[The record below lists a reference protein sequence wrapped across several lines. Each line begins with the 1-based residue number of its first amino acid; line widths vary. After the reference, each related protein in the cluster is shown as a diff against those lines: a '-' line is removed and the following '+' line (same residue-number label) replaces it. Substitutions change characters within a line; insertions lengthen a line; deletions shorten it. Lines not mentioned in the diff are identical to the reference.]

1 MAAPGARPDP
11 MRSGFD
17 PSLEQARDQQAA
29 PETSRRIAWLLAT
42 ALFAAVAVLVWLN
55 QRSAG

>member
-1 MAAPGARPDP
+1 

-29 PETSRRIAWLLAT
+29 PETSRRIAWLLAL
-42 ALFAAVAVLVWLN
+42 ALFAAVAVLVWLS